1 MGDFEGRPE
10 GSEGEM
16 GGRPRPECEDGEDCG
31 PPPCEDGEECLGPPP
46 GEREMGGLQSA
57 NRLMNLS
64 NESTLTSLESD
75 GLAIGLGNNVHFSVS
90 ENLTTGY
97 QWMLKPDEC
106 VEQLKI
112 TESYDPPA
120 YLEGEQE
127 LMGAP
132 GTKYY
137 SLQATNG
144 GACTFEAVLARSWE
158 FSWEANSENYVDK
171 IEIDVDVIQALQ

>member
-10 GSEGEM
+10 GGEGEM
-16 GGRPRPECEDGEDCG
+16 GGRPRPECEDGEVC
-31 PPPCEDGEECLGPPP
+31 GPPP

-64 NESTLTSLESD
+64 NEDTLTSLED
-75 GLAIGLGNNVHFSVS
+75 NGLAIGLGNNVHFSVS